1 MYCRGAVLCFCS
13 LWCYRCHVVLSLRRY
28 VVMWSCGFVNY
39 LALPGRHHS
48 KAVAHTSMTMM
59 TMMIITC
66 GIVIVIVWMVLSMLG
81 RYVVMCSVVT
91 SSHQV
96 LGTSWSSS
104 LKGRRSYTDDE
115 DNDDDNDDDDV
126 WDCDCVDGGG
136 DCAVIFVIIT
146 ASLRG
151 GEG

>member
-1 MYCRGAVLCFCS
+1 MALLYVFVFCGTIDVMS
-13 LWCYRCHVVLSLRRY
+13 LHRY
-28 VVMWSCGFVNY
+28 IVMWSCGFVNY
-39 LALPGRHHS
+39 LAPPVRHS
-48 KAVAHTSMTMM
+48 KAVAHTPMMTMM
-59 TMMIITC
+59 TTMMMTC

-115 DNDDDNDDDDV
+115 DNDDV